1 MNYAVIMAGGA
12 GTRFWPKSRISRPKQ
27 FLSLFGN
34 ETMLQKTIGRL
45 KGFIDP
51 EQVMVIT
58 NESYLPIVSAQASEL
73 SKDHIIGEKVAR
85 NTAPCV
91 AAAAALLYK
100 KDPDAVMIVLPA
112 DHEIGNPEAFVQTL
126 KTAVSAA
133 EKHHSLVTIGI
144 QPDRPETG
152 YGYIHRGENPLSE
165 GDETVYPVLKF
176 EEKPNLERAQK
187 FLESGDYYWNGGIF
201 VWKVSVIVD
210 SFKKHMPDI
219 YSLMTD
225 LMEGDA
231 SGDQIDDFYRA
242 CPSISVDYAIMEKAE
257 NVQVVPGDFD
267 WNDVGSWKA
276 VHELS
281 EKDGDQNAK
290 GGSNA
295 FFHHTSN
302 SLIHSESNK
311 LITLVG
317 VDHLAVVETEDSIMV
332 IHLDKAQEVKEVY
345 DKIKSDPEKK
355 GYL

>member
-27 FLSLFGN
+27 FLSLFGK

-45 KGFIDP
+45 EGFIDP

-58 NESYLPIVSAQASEL
+58 NESYLPIVSAQAPEL

-112 DHEIGNPEAFVQTL
+112 DHEIGKPAAFVQTL
-126 KTAVSAA
+126 KTAVEAA
-133 EKHHSLVTIGI
+133 KTHHSLVTIGI

-152 YGYIHRGENPLSE
+152 YGYIQRGNDPLID
-165 GDETVYPVLKF
+165 GADAVYPVLKF

-187 FLESGDYYWNGGIF
+187 FLQSGDYYWNGGIF

-210 SFKKHMPDI
+210 SFKKYMPDI
-219 YSLMTD
+219 YNLMTD
-225 LMEGDA
+225 LMESDAGGDR
-231 SGDQIDDFYRA
+231 IDEFYRA

-257 NVQVVPGDFD
+257 NVQVVPGNFD

-276 VHELS
+276 VHDLS
-281 EKDGDQNAK
+281 DKDENQNAK
-290 GGSNA
+290 GDANA
-295 FFHHTSN
+295 LFHHTSN
-302 SLIHSESNK
+302 SFIHSESNK

-355 GYL
+355 ELL